1 MQTIKSSD
9 ELTKQLVELKAKG
22 KKIGFVPTMGSL
34 HEGHMSL
41 VRKARKDCGVVVV
54 SIFVNPTQF
63 GPKEDFKRYPRNLK
77 QDAQMLTEGK
87 ADFLF
92 APSGED
98 IYPKGFR
105 DYISPGPL
113 ANGLCGGKRPGH
125 FRGVATVVNRLFQ
138 IVPANVAYFGQKD
151 YQQARVVQS
160 MVARRNIPIEIEICP
175 TVREEDGLAMSSR
188 NAYLSEAERVR
199 AKSIAVALR
208 LAHKMIRNDIRKPSL
223 VRSAM
228 MEVLK
233 PNTDKID
240 YIAIVDTVR
249 LKPLYYF
256 KGEALIAVACYIGKT
271 RLIDNMLIRV

>member
-1 MQTIKSSD
+1 MQIIKISD
-9 ELTKQLVELKAKG
+9 QLTKKIIALKSEG
-22 KKIGFVPTMGSL
+22 RKIGFVPTMGYL

-41 VRKARKDCGVVVV
+41 VRRARKECDIVAV
-54 SIFVNPTQF
+54 SIFVNPKQF

-77 QDAQMLTEGK
+77 RDSKMLAKEK

-92 APSGED
+92 VPTAED

-105 DYISPGPL
+105 DFVSPGPL
-113 ANGLCGGKRPGH
+113 AKGLCGAKRPGH
-125 FRGVATVVNRLFQ
+125 FRGVATVVKRLFQ
-138 IVPANVAYFGQKD
+138 IVPADSAYFGQKD
-151 YQQARVVQS
+151 FQQARVIQS
-160 MVARRNIPIEIEICP
+160 MAARRGIPIKIEICP

-188 NAYLSEAERVR
+188 NAYLSKAERVR
-199 AKSIAVALR
+199 AKSIPAALR
-208 LAHKMIRNDIRKPSL
+208 LAHKMIRSDVRKPSL

-228 MEVLK
+228 AEVLR

-256 KGEALIAVACYIGKT
+256 KGEALIAIACFIGKT
-271 RLIDNMLIRV
+271 RLIDNLVIRV